1 MSRRAR
7 RREKETT
14 EQLVWCETCNT
25 YVPTDHRDAVASAVA
40 VTAKTEVAR

>member
-14 EQLVWCETCNT
+14 EQLVWCATCNA
-25 YVPTDHRDAVASAVA
+25 YMPALHRDAVASAIA
-40 VTAKTEVAR
+40 VTAKTEVAH